1 MASRKGVLWD
11 MDGVLADTGEA
22 HYQAWVEVL
31 SALGIDFS
39 REFFRGTFGMN
50 NRGVLTSLLGEDIT
64 TQFLAETSHRKEE
77 EFRRLVHGRVK
88 PLPGVLDW
96 LSILRGEGF
105 QMGIASSAPPANID
119 ALIDEL
125 EIRPYFDVLVSGV
138 DMPGKPDPALFL
150 EVARRID
157 VPPTRCVVVEDAI
170 AGVEAAKRAGM
181 SCIAVTTTNPEEVL
195 RAADV
200 VVCRL
205 DALPATAFDHLLD
218 ERES

>member
-77 EFRRLVHGRVK
+77 EFRRLVRGRVK
-88 PLPGVLDW
+88 PLPGVFDW

>member
-1 MASRKGVLWD
+1 
-11 MDGVLADTGEA
+11 
-22 HYQAWVEVL
+22 
-31 SALGIDFS
+31 
-39 REFFRGTFGMN
+39 
-50 NRGVLTSLLGEDIT
+50 
-64 TQFLAETSHRKEE
+64 
-77 EFRRLVHGRVK
+77 
-88 PLPGVLDW
+88 
-96 LSILRGEGF
+96 
-105 QMGIASSAPPANID
+105 MGIASSAPPANID

>member
-138 DMPGKPDPALFL
+138 DMPGKPDPALF
-150 EVARRID
+150 
-157 VPPTRCVVVEDAI
+157 
-170 AGVEAAKRAGM
+170 
-181 SCIAVTTTNPEEVL
+181 
-195 RAADV
+195 
-200 VVCRL
+200 
-205 DALPATAFDHLLD
+205 
-218 ERES
+218 